1 MGQFFFLNHI
11 SSPFS
16 GTIPEEGMVRS
27 EKKKNR
33 HWKDCNKAPSGNDRT
48 EALTSPT
55 PRWGAICSSWL
66 LQEGSVSLKIWL
78 LVCWPHSGWA
88 HTHGVYGQ
96 PKMNSLS
103 YKKEATTRE
112 VKEIGKG
119 VGMNLKR
126 DNKGIGDKNDQI
138 IVSMYEILK
147 N

>member
-1 MGQFFFLNHI
+1 
-11 SSPFS
+11 
-16 GTIPEEGMVRS
+16 
-27 EKKKNR
+27 
-33 HWKDCNKAPSGNDRT
+33 
-48 EALTSPT
+48 
-55 PRWGAICSSWL
+55 
-66 LQEGSVSLKIWL
+66 
-78 LVCWPHSGWA
+78 
-88 HTHGVYGQ
+88 
-96 PKMNSLS
+96 MNSLS